1 MRKVEMPKKNR
12 SNRNRNR
19 KTRKNMKGGD
29 NNAVAANAPSSATAA
44 PAANNAATSGKLMG
58 GKRKSR
64 KLSPGAQAW
73 RTHVMSTFKELR
85 AKDRNA
91 TFSQALKAAGKTYRK

>member
-1 MRKVEMPKKNR
+1 MAKKNR

-19 KTRKNMKGGD
+19 KTRKNMKGGE
-29 NNAVAANAPSSATAA
+29 NAAAVNAPAAPAAA
-44 PAANNAATSGKLMG
+44 PAANNVTSGKLMG

-64 KLSPGAQAW
+64 KLSPGALKW
-73 RTHVMSTFKELR
+73 RTHVMSTFKDLR

-91 TFSQALKAAGKTYRK
+91 TFSQALKVAGKTYRK

>member
-1 MRKVEMPKKNR
+1 MAKKNR

-19 KTRKNMKGGD
+19 KTRKTRKNMKGGE
-29 NNAVAANAPSSATAA
+29 NAASVDAPAAAPVAAPA
-44 PAANNAATSGKLMG
+44 PAANNVTSGKLMG

>member
-12 SNRNRNR
+12 SNRNR

-29 NNAVAANAPSSATAA
+29 NNVVANAPSSTT
-44 PAANNAATSGKLMG
+44 AANNVTSGKLMG

-73 RTHVMSTFKELR
+73 RTHVMSTFKQLR

-91 TFSQALKAAGKTYRK
+91 TFSQALKTAGKTYRK

>member
-1 MRKVEMPKKNR
+1 MAKKNR

-29 NNAVAANAPSSATAA
+29 NAAVANNASATAPA
-44 PAANNAATSGKLMG
+44 PAATNNTTSGKLMG

-64 KLSPGAQAW
+64 KLSPGALKW